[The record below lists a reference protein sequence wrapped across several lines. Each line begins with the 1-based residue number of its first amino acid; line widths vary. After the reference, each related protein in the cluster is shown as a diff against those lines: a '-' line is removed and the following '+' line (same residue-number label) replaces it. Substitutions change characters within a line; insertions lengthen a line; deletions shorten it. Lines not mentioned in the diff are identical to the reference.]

1 MVSKFPGKIKLLNLR
16 VFLIF
21 SILVLAAKIC
31 YSIFSGFPGGTYED
45 WDIAQNL
52 VKYGV
57 YSEFITIGPTAYKL
71 PAYTL
76 FLSFFIWLFGDFAK
90 EAVVLVQHCIL
101 FLVPLQI
108 IGLFRVFHKTGAGI
122 LAAYL
127 FIFSPFY
134 FYYSNVLEITNIF
147 IPVFLLWIRQ
157 FLRIY
162 MSRAVSCKDNL
173 LLGVF
178 TGVLFLTQVI
188 VVPLVLLLLTGLL
201 FMRKMR
207 LYGAVLLL
215 GSAALLYSPWVI
227 RNYVVFDKVIL
238 TKTPFWQNIY
248 LSLIPP
254 VNVCDSVKLI
264 SAQHDLYTFQLR
276 KTVDEFEMEKIY
288 RTEVLRVLENREE
301 VIVLKALQNAGLLWY
316 VPTRYF
322 YDPSAAVVARKIFVI
337 LLNLLTLFALF
348 HLWRRYR
355 LLFWVS
361 LLLFGAFT
369 APYMIGHAANM
380 RFKLDFEWYQYSLIA
395 LFLYERTGLFR
406 MNYGKTKKV
415 AAQSPAKP
423 ESGNH

>member
-1 MVSKFPGKIKLLNLR
+1 MVTKSLRKFNMLNQR

-21 SILVLAAKIC
+21 SIIILAAKIG
-31 YSIFSGFPGGTYED
+31 YSIFKGFPGGTYED

-57 YSEFITIGPTAYKL
+57 YSEFIYIGPTAYKL
-71 PAYTL
+71 PAYSL

-90 EAVVLVQHCIL
+90 EVVVIIQHLIL
-101 FLVPLQI
+101 FFVPLQI
-108 IGLFRVFHKTGAGI
+108 IGVFRVFNKTPAGI
-122 LAAYL
+122 LAGYF

-147 IPVFLLWIRQ
+147 IPVFLLWIHQ
-157 FLRIY
+157 YLRIY
-162 MSRAVSCKDNL
+162 KSRAASKTDIL
-173 LLGVF
+173 LLGGI

-188 VVPLVLLLLTGLL
+188 VVPLVLVLIAGM
-201 FMRKMR
+201 FFQRRIR
-207 LYGAVLLL
+207 LSATVLML
-215 GSAALLYSPWVI
+215 GTAAMVYSPWVI
-227 RNYVVFDKVIL
+227 RNYVAFDKVIL

-254 VNVCDSVKLI
+254 VNVLDSVKLI
-264 SAQHDLYTFQLR
+264 SAEHDLYTFQLR

-288 RTEVLRVLENREE
+288 KTEVLRVLEDREE
-301 VIVLKALQNAGLLWY
+301 VFVVKALQNAGLLWY

-322 YDPSAAVVARKIFVI
+322 YDNSAGVAARKIFVI
-337 LLNLLTLFALF
+337 LLNLITLFAMF

-361 LLLFGAFT
+361 LLVFGAFT

-380 RFKLDFEWYQYSLIA
+380 RFKLDFEWFQYSLVA
-395 LFLYERTGLFR
+395 LFLYERISLLRKNKGVTR
-406 MNYGKTKKV
+406 KV

-423 ESGNH
+423 ESGNR